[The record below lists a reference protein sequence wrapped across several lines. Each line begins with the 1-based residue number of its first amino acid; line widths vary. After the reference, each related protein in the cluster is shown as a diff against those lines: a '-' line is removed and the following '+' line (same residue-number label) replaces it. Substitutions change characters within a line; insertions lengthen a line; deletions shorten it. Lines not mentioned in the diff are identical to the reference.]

1 MTPFE
6 PLPTQGPRRRLL
18 GLAHRD
24 HRSDGRVG
32 EAELVAGL
40 RRRDEAAFV
49 ALVTAYN
56 PTLLRIA
63 RLHVSSMSV
72 AEEVVQETWLAV
84 MKGIDRFDGRSSL
97 KTWCVRILVNQAVSR
112 WRREGRI
119 VPFSALAAADASPA
133 GSPSVPANRFH
144 DVDHPVAPYLWSAPP
159 RDWPEERLLDSEV
172 RQLVAETVAGLPAAQ
187 RAVISLR
194 DIEGWTAGETC
205 EALDISDANQRVLL
219 HRARA
224 AVRSALEGYLAEEA
238 R

>member
-1 MTPFE
+1 
-6 PLPTQGPRRRLL
+6 
-18 GLAHRD
+18 
-24 HRSDGRVG
+24 
-32 EAELVAGL
+32 VAGL

-56 PTLLRIA
+56 QPFLRIA
-63 RLHVSSMSV
+63 RLHVSSMAV

-84 MKGIDRFDGRSSL
+84 IKGIDRFDGRSSL

-112 WRREGRI
+112 RRREGRI
-119 VPFSALAAADASPA
+119 VPFSALAAADGSPA
-133 GSPSVPANRFH
+133 GSPSVPADRFH

-159 RDWPEERLLDSEV
+159 RDWPEERLLNSEV
-172 RQLVAETVAGLPAAQ
+172 RQLVAATVAALPPAQ

-194 DIEGWTAGETC
+194 DIEGWTASETC
-205 EALDISDANQRVLL
+205 EALGVSDANQRVLL

-224 AVRSALEGYLAEEA
+224 AVRSTLEGYLEEEA

>member
-1 MTPFE
+1 MTPSE
-6 PLPTQGPRRRLL
+6 PLPTPGPCRRLL

-24 HRSDGRVG
+24 HRSAGRLD

-49 ALVTAYN
+49 ALVTAYHR
-56 PTLLRIA
+56 TLLRIA

-112 WRREGRI
+112 GRREGRI

-133 GSPSVPANRFH
+133 GSPSVPADRFH

-159 RDWPEERLLDSEV
+159 RYWPEERLLDAEV
-172 RQLVAETVAGLPAAQ
+172 RQLVAETVARLPAAH
-187 RAVISLR
+187 RAVTSLR
-194 DIEGWTAGETC
+194 DIEGWTASETC
-205 EALDISDANQRVLL
+205 EALGISDANPRVLL

-224 AVRSALEGYLAEEA
+224 AVRSVLEGYLAEEA

>member
-1 MTPFE
+1 
-6 PLPTQGPRRRLL
+6 
-18 GLAHRD
+18 LAHRP
-24 HRSDGRVG
+24 HRARARVD

-49 ALVTAYN
+49 AVVTAYHQ
-56 PTLLRIA
+56 TLLRIA

-97 KTWCVRILVNQAVSR
+97 KTWCVRILVNHAVSR
-112 WRREGRI
+112 GRREGRI

-133 GSPSVPANRFH
+133 GSPSVSADRFH
-144 DVDHPVAPYLWSAPP
+144 DFDHPVAPYLWSTPP
-159 RDWPEERLLDSEV
+159 RDWPEDSLLVSEV
-172 RQLVAETVAGLPAAQ
+172 RQLVADKVAALPAAQ
-187 RAVISLR
+187 RTVISLR
-194 DIEGWTAGETC
+194 DIEGWAASETC
-205 EALDISDANQRVLL
+205 DALGISDANQRVLL

-224 AVRSALEGYLAEEA
+224 TIRSALEGYLTEES